1 MSNANDIDW
10 AKIKPGKPLF
20 VPANNGRIQA
30 IRNRATAW
38 NTLTKLK
45 FSVRKEVRN
54 KVAGVRVERV
64 K

>member
-1 MSNANDIDW
+1 MSNATEIPW

-38 NTLTKLK
+38 NTLTKLR
-45 FSVRKEVRN
+45 FSVRKEVRDT
-54 KVAGVRVERV
+54 VAGVRIERR
-64 K
+64 

>member
-1 MSNANDIDW
+1 MPNKEIDW
-10 AKIKPGKPLF
+10 PAIKPGKPLW
-20 VPANNGRIQA
+20 VAANNGRIQA

-38 NTLTKLK
+38 NTLTKLR